1 MSYSKKEDNEFSF
14 LLFLSSN
21 DEDAIAGEKCI
32 FSIDEMVSSH
42 SISENRH
49 RGEADINIGFRNM
62 GIFTEIRRVLIRQWS
77 DKLGKGFTD
86 WLSHDKWYTYIHC
99 KFMAW
104 RILQVK
110 YLKSYE

>member
-1 MSYSKKEDNEFSF
+1 MS
-14 LLFLSSN
+14 
-21 DEDAIAGEKCI
+21 AREKCI
-32 FSIDEMVSSH
+32 CSIDEDEMVPSNGN
-42 SISENRH
+42 SENRH
-49 RGEADINIGFRNM
+49 HGEVAIDIGFRDM
-62 GIFTEIRRVLIRQWS
+62 SISTEKRRVLIRQWS
-77 DKLGKGFTD
+77 EELGKGFTD